1 MEQLKQIQHE
11 FREENVVHLSLYGS
25 VARIEA
31 KHESDIDSLAE
42 HECRVGLKK
51 WTRMIE
57 IAERKLGKRLKIDLL
72 PKSYL
77 RESAKKSAEKDSIKI
92 F

>member
-1 MEQLKQIQHE
+1 M
-11 FREENVVHLSLYGS
+11 YGS

-31 KHESDIDSLAE
+31 KRGSDIDSLAE
-42 HECRVGLKK
+42 YECRVGLKK

-57 IAERKLGKRLKIDLL
+57 IAERKLGERLKIDLL

-77 RESAKKSAEKDSIKI
+77 RESANKSAEKDSIKI